1 MMPKLPVIAA
11 DKNALELFINNCC
24 KLTNFEEDN
33 IVVQTFNE

>member
-1 MMPKLPVIAA
+1 MMPKLPVITP
-11 DKNALELFINNCC
+11 DKNPLELFISSCC